1 MVQSL
6 ASDPVVRRRG
16 FVVIV
21 NMNIP
26 SKKYDRSSI
35 RVLIPLI
42 YNSLPLRCRAM
53 HIINPSTISYYVIL
67 PVVKYF
73 LGREMR
79 LRFKAHY
86 GGPETTARSLA
97 EYRLFRDVLP
107 TEVGGTAVIDRE
119 AWLQNRLMIEGEL
132 IRQCQQKYQ
141 LLVQQQQLQQQQM
154 AQNIEQDLSDM
165 GYNLAAFEPNPIGAI
180 GSSTELDGTLGILM
194 DSADFQGDDY
204 VHSGQKRGSEN
215 FGYEFSDDVAQ
226 QVFTDGDHELKKRRS
241 ESEMMEA
248 ALAVDQE
255 IQSSEF
261 ALANVDFGS
270 FEATASTPSQ
280 PPFDPSDTNDKTKS
294 RKKNANKA
302 KAKKPVGIK
311 GGRASDP
318 RMVAAIEAKTRDN
331 NLSLRDALEA
341 GGFEFPHTEVRCP
354 AAAVVDSDGVSLAQR
369 KNQLSRRLRQIK
381 EAQAEKGKAGGHVGR
396 RSQSEEEA

>member
-1 MVQSL
+1 MKFLFYIFQSL

-26 SKKYDRSSI
+26 SKKYDRSSM
-35 RVLIPLI
+35 RLLIPMI

-53 HIINPSTISYYVIL
+53 HIINPSTIAYYVIL

-73 LGREMR
+73 LGRENR

-97 EYRLFRDVLP
+97 EYRLFRDILP
-107 TEVGGTAVIDRE
+107 TVVGGTAVIDRE
-119 AWLQNRLMIEGEL
+119 AWLENRLMIEGEL
-132 IRQCQQKYQ
+132 IRQCQQRYQ
-141 LLVQQQQLQQQQM
+141 LQLQQQLQQQQM
-154 AQNIEQDLSDM
+154 AQNIEQNLSDM
-165 GYNLAAFEPNPIGAI
+165 GYNLADFEPNPIGAI
-180 GSSTELDGTLGILM
+180 GSSTELDGTLGNLM
-194 DSADFQGDDY
+194 DSAELQGVHY

-215 FGYEFSDDVAQ
+215 FGYDFSDEVAQ
-226 QVFTDGDHELKKRRS
+226 QVFTDGDHELKKCRS
-241 ESEMMEA
+241 ESKMMEG

-261 ALANVDFGS
+261 ALANEDFGS
-270 FEATASTPSQ
+270 FEATPSTPSQ
-280 PPFDPSDTNDKTKS
+280 PPFDSSDTNDKTKS
-294 RKKNANKA
+294 RKKNANKS
-302 KAKKPVGIK
+302 KAKNPVGIK

-341 GGFEFPHTEVRCP
+341 GGFEFPHTEIRCP

-381 EAQAEKGKAGGHVGR
+381 EAQT
-396 RSQSEEEA
+396 EEEA

>member
-1 MVQSL
+1 MKSLFYMFQSL

-16 FVVIV
+16 FVMIV

-35 RVLIPLI
+35 RALLPLI
-42 YNSLPLRCRAM
+42 YNLPLRCRAM

-79 LRFKAHY
+79 LRLKAHY
-86 GGPETTARSLA
+86 GGPENTARSLA

-107 TEVGGTAVIDRE
+107 TEVGGTAVVDRE
-119 AWLQNRLMIEGEL
+119 AWLENRFMIEGEL

-141 LLVQQQQLQQQQM
+141 LQVQQPQQQQQQQQKQQQQM
-154 AQNIEQDLSDM
+154 AQNIEQNLSDM
-165 GYNLAAFEPNPIGAI
+165 GYNLADFEPNPIGAI
-180 GSSTELDGTLGILM
+180 GSSTELDGTLGNRM
-194 DSADFQGDDY
+194 DSADLQGVDY
-204 VHSGQKRGSEN
+204 VHSGQKRGN
-215 FGYEFSDDVAQ
+215 TFSDEGAQ
-226 QVFTDGDHELKKRRS
+226 HVFTDGDHELKKRRS
-241 ESEMMEA
+241 ERQMMEA
-248 ALAVDQE
+248 AKAVDQE
-255 IQSSEF
+255 IQSSGF
-261 ALANVDFGS
+261 ALANEDVGS

-280 PPFDPSDTNDKTKS
+280 FPSVSSDTNDKTKS

-302 KAKKPVGIK
+302 KAKNPVGIK

-318 RMVAAIEAKTRDN
+318 RMVAAIEAKTRDKN
-331 NLSLRDALEA
+331 ISLRDALEA

-381 EAQAEKGKAGGHVGR
+381 EAQT
-396 RSQSEEEA
+396 EEGA